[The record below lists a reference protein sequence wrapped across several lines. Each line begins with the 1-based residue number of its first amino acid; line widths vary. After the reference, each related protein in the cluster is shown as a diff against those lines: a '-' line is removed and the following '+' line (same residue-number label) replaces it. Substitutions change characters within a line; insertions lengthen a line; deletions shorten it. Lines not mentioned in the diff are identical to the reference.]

1 MSDIVY
7 IRGLKTDA
15 VIGVYD
21 WERDIRQALV
31 LDLDMATDI
40 RAAGASDDVVDTLDY
55 AAVSQRVLDYVSAS
69 EFKLIEA
76 LAEQVA
82 RLVMD
87 EFGVPWL
94 RLRLSKPSAVQQADD
109 VGIVIERGSRS

>member
-1 MSDIVY
+1 VSDIVY
-7 IRGLKTDA
+7 IRGLKTEA

-21 WERDIRQALV
+21 WERDIRQTLV

-40 RAAGASDDVVDTLDY
+40 RAAGASDDVTDTLDY

-94 RLRLSKPSAVQQADD
+94 RLRLSKPGAVQQADD

>member
-7 IRGLKTDA
+7 IRGLKTEA

-21 WERDIRQALV
+21 WERDIRQTLV

-40 RAAGASDDVVDTLDY
+40 RAAGASDDVTDTLDY

-94 RLRLSKPSAVQQADD
+94 RLRLSKPGAVQQAED

>member
-7 IRGLKTDA
+7 IRGLKTEA

-21 WERDIRQALV
+21 WERDIRQTLV

-40 RAAGASDDVVDTLDY
+40 RAAGASDDVTDTLDY

-94 RLRLSKPSAVQQADD
+94 RLRLSKPGAVQQADD